1 MLDFT
6 MKKYFIYCILAVF
19 SFELSEGKGPYYDEC
34 ECVIEY
40 KKLNRKTRPTEE
52 EIKKMEDLE
61 RCPCVIESQKDNL
74 DEEEEEPRKKLKSR
88 KDSEKEDD
96 IEDEDRSTR
105 KPRKTRKGSSEKYYE
120 EDEEEVEEEE
130 KPRKKLKPRSDSSQK
145 KNEEEEE
152 DRSVR
157 KTGRTKKDLRREDDV
172 EQEKDSESSTRSRGQ
187 RKVTLEMEYLNNF
200 IKTTSY
206 NNAFLL
212 VDNEKQSKSENN
224 LSLKKYRINKKT
236 SKKLAKELENYRKIY
251 S

>member
-1 MLDFT
+1 MLGFT
-6 MKKYFIYCILAVF
+6 MNKYFIYCILAVF
-19 SFELSEGKGPYYDEC
+19 SFELSEGKGPYYDDC
-34 ECVIEY
+34 DCVIRY
-40 KKLNRKTRPTEE
+40 KELNKKTRLTRAETEE
-52 EIKKMEDLE
+52 MKDLE
-61 RCPCVIESQKDNL
+61 QCPCVIESRKDNI
-74 DEEEEEPRKKLKSR
+74 DEEEEEPRKRLKSR

-105 KPRKTRKGSSEKYYE
+105 KPRKTKKSSSEKYYE

-157 KTGRTKKDLRREDDV
+157 KTGRTKKNLRREDDV
-172 EQEKDSESSTRSRGQ
+172 EQEKDSRSSTRSRSQQ
-187 RKVTLEMEYLNNF
+187 RAALEMEYLKNF

-206 NNAFLL
+206 NNVFLL
-212 VDNEKQSKSENN
+212 VDNEKQSKSDNN